1 MIVENTFLSI
11 PKLASDLSS
20 LLIPFKMTIHQVF
33 DSEAAIQK
41 ITTVPILFISG
52 AKDELIPPAHM
63 QKLHEVAKSTRKEL
77 KVYPEGGHN
86 NTFESEGYYWDIVAY
101 LNDLFRNQ

>member
-20 LLIPFKMTIHQVF
+20 LLIPFKSTIHQVF
-33 DSEAAIQK
+33 DSETAIQK
-41 ITTVPILFISG
+41 ITVPILFISG

-63 QKLHEVAKSTRKEL
+63 QKLYEVAKSTRKDL
-77 KVYPEGGHN
+77 LVYPEGGHN
-86 NTFESEGYYWDIVAY
+86 NTSDSYGYFWNIVKY
-101 LNDLFRNQ
+101 LNNLFGNQ